1 MGFNYNSIMLIMGKI
16 FIVSGL
22 AMTFPLLVAI
32 IYGEK
37 EMYSAFYG
45 IVIPAIMAGIIITMA
60 VTPSNKAIRIRDG
73 FLIVALVWILV
84 TLLGAFPFVLSEK
97 MSFVDSF
104 FEMAS
109 GFSTTGASI
118 LTDIESMPYSILFWR
133 SFTHWLGGLGIVI
146 FAIAI
151 MPQLNIGGFNILR
164 AETPGPT
171 YEKISPKFKG
181 QARILFTIYLI
192 LTIAETLLLKVG
204 GLNWFDALVHTFGTV
219 GTGGFSSYNDSLGH
233 FQSTYVSLVV
243 TLFMVLSAL
252 NFTLYYTSMKRGLH
266 GFFKDSEFRF
276 FMIIIFVATALIS
289 LNLFSSNLYDLPIAL
304 RESAF
309 QVASVI
315 TTTGY
320 ATVNYDLWPT
330 FSKAILFCL
339 MMVGGCSGSTGG
351 GLKAIRALII
361 LRFIRRGIL
370 VRLHPSA
377 VCTVRLGPKTVPGD
391 VVTAVGGF
399 SLLYV
404 ATIMFSAVII
414 SFDNHDMVTSLTA
427 AMACIGSIG
436 PGFGGVGP
444 AMNYSI
450 FSDPIKIF
458 LSFLMLAG
466 RLELFTL
473 FMLFTPKFWNRNS

>member
-1 MGFNYNSIMLIMGKI
+1 MGFNYNSIMLILGKV

-22 AMTFPLLVAI
+22 AMTFPWVVAI

-45 IVIPAIMAGIIITMA
+45 IVIPAIMAGVIITMA

-84 TLLGAFPFVLSEK
+84 TILGAFPFVLSGK

-192 LTIAETLLLKVG
+192 LTITETLLLKLG

-252 NFTLYYTSMKRGLH
+252 NFTLYYTSSKRGLY

-276 FMIIIFVATALIS
+276 FMTIIFVATALIS
-289 LNLFSSNLYDLPIAL
+289 LNLFSSNLYGLPLAL

-361 LRFIRRGIL
+361 LRFVRRGIL
-370 VRLHPSA
+370 VRLHPNA
-377 VCTVRLGPKTVPGD
+377 VCTVRLGAKTVPGD

-404 ATIMFSAVII
+404 ATIMFSSVII

-466 RLELFTL
+466 RLELFTI

>member
-1 MGFNYNSIMLIMGKI
+1 MGFNYNSIMLIMGKV
-16 FIVSGL
+16 FIVSGI
-22 AMTFPLLVAI
+22 AMTFPWLVAI
-32 IYGEK
+32 IYQEN

-45 IVIPAIMAGIIITMA
+45 IVIPAIMVGVILTMA
-60 VTPSNKAIRIRDG
+60 VSPSDKAIRIRDG
-73 FLIVALVWILV
+73 FLIVALVWLLV
-84 TLLGAFPFVLSEK
+84 TLLGSFPFVLSGK

-133 SFTHWLGGLGIVI
+133 SFSHWMGGLGIVI

-151 MPQLNIGGFNILR
+151 MPQLNIGGLNILR

-181 QARILFTIYLI
+181 QARILFSIYLI
-192 LTIAETLLLKVG
+192 LTVTEALLLKLG
-204 GLNWFDALVHTFGTV
+204 GLSWYDSLVHTFGTV
-219 GTGGFSSYNDSLGH
+219 GTGGFSSYNASVGH
-233 FQSTYVSLVV
+233 FQSTYVSVV
-243 TLFMVLSAL
+243 ITLFMVLSAL
-252 NFTLYYTSMKRGLH
+252 NFTLYYTSFKRGLH
-266 GFFKDSEFRF
+266 GFLKDSEFRF
-276 FMIIIFVATALIS
+276 FIGVIFVATILI
-289 LNLFSSNLYDLPIAL
+289 SSNLFLTNVYGAPVAL

-309 QVASVI
+309 QVVSVI

-351 GLKAIRALII
+351 GIKAIRALII

-370 VRLHPSA
+370 VRLHPNA

-404 ATIMFSAVII
+404 ATIMFSSVII
-414 SFDNHDMVTSLTA
+414 SFDNHDMITSLTA
-427 AMACIGSIG
+427 AMSCIGSIG

-450 FSDPIKIF
+450 FSDPIKIY
-458 LSFLMLAG
+458 LSLLMLAG
-466 RLELFTL
+466 RLELFAL
-473 FMLFTPKFWNRNS
+473 FMLFTPRFWNRNR

>member
-16 FIVSGL
+16 FIVSGI
-22 AMTFPLLVAI
+22 AMTFPWLVAI
-32 IYGEK
+32 IYQER

-45 IVIPAIMAGIIITMA
+45 VVIPAIIIGVLLTIA

-84 TLLGAFPFVLSEK
+84 TLLGSFPFVLSNK

-109 GFSTTGASI
+109 GFSTTGASV

-181 QARILFTIYLI
+181 QSRILFTIYLI
-192 LTIAETLLLKVG
+192 LTVAQTILLKLG

-252 NFTLYYTSMKRGLH
+252 NFTLYYTSIKRGLH
-266 GFFKDSEFRF
+266 GFLKDSEFRF
-276 FMIIIFVATALIS
+276 YMIVIFVATALIS
-289 LNLFSSNLYDLPIAL
+289 LNLFYTNVYGLPVAL

-339 MMVGGCSGSTGG
+339 MMIGGCSGSTGG

-361 LRFIRRGIL
+361 IRFIRRGIL

-404 ATIMFSAVII
+404 ATIMFSSVII
-414 SFDNHDMVTSLTA
+414 SFDNHDMITSLTA

-450 FSDPIKIF
+450 FSDPIKMF

-473 FMLFTPKFWNRNS
+473 FMLFTPKFWNRNI

>member
-1 MGFNYNSIMLIMGKI
+1 MGFNYNSILLILGKV
-16 FIVSGL
+16 FIVSGI
-22 AMTFPLLVAI
+22 AMALPWMVAI
-32 IYGEK
+32 IYHET

-45 IVIPAIMAGIIITMA
+45 IVIPAIIIGTILTAA
-60 VTPSNKAIRIRDG
+60 VPPSDKAIRIRDG
-73 FLIVALVWILV
+73 FLIVALVWFLV
-84 TLLGAFPFVLSEK
+84 TLLGSFPFVLSDK

-118 LTDIESMPYSILFWR
+118 LTDIESLPYSILFWR
-133 SFTHWLGGLGIVI
+133 SFSHWIGGLGIVI

-164 AETPGPT
+164 AETPGPI

-181 QARILFTIYLI
+181 QARILFSIYLT
-192 LTIAETLLLKVG
+192 LTITEVLLLKLG
-204 GLNWFDALVHTFGTV
+204 GLSWFDALVHTFGTV
-219 GTGGFSSYNDSLGH
+219 ATGGFSTYNDSLGH
-233 FQSTYVSLVV
+233 FQSTYVTLVV
-243 TLFMVLSAL
+243 TLFMLLSAL
-252 NFTLYYTSMKRGLH
+252 NFTLYYSSLKRGLH
-266 GFFKDSEFRF
+266 GFTKDSEFKF
-276 FMIIIFVATALIS
+276 YIAIIFIATILIT
-289 LNLFSSNLYDLPIAL
+289 SNLYLTNIYAAPIAL

-309 QVASVI
+309 QVVSVI

-339 MMVGGCSGSTGG
+339 MMIGGCSGSTGG
-351 GLKAIRALII
+351 GLKAIRALIV
-361 LRFIRRGIL
+361 LRFIHRGIL
-370 VRLHPSA
+370 VRLHPRA
-377 VCTVRLGPKTVPGD
+377 ICTVRLGPKTVPGD

-414 SFDNHDMVTSLTA
+414 SMDNHDLITSLTA
-427 AMACIGSIG
+427 AMSCVGNIG
-436 PGFGGVGP
+436 PGFEGVGP

-458 LSFLMLAG
+458 LSLLMLAG

-473 FMLFTPKFWNRNS
+473 FMLFTPRFWNKNR

>member
-1 MGFNYNSIMLIMGKI
+1 MGFNYNSIMLILGKV

-22 AMTFPLLVAI
+22 AMTFPWVVAI

-45 IVIPAIMAGIIITMA
+45 IVIPAIMAGVIITMA

-84 TLLGAFPFVLSEK
+84 TILGAFPFVLSGK

-118 LTDIESMPYSILFWR
+118 LTGIESMPYSILFWR

-192 LTIAETLLLKVG
+192 LTITETLLLKLG

-252 NFTLYYTSMKRGLH
+252 NFTLYYTSSKRGLY

-276 FMIIIFVATALIS
+276 FMTIIFVATALIS
-289 LNLFSSNLYDLPIAL
+289 LNLFSSNLYGLPLAL

-361 LRFIRRGIL
+361 LRFVRRGIL
-370 VRLHPSA
+370 VRLHPNA
-377 VCTVRLGPKTVPGD
+377 VCTVRLGAKTVPGD

-404 ATIMFSAVII
+404 ATIMFSSVII

-473 FMLFTPKFWNRNS
+473 FMLFTPNFWNRNS